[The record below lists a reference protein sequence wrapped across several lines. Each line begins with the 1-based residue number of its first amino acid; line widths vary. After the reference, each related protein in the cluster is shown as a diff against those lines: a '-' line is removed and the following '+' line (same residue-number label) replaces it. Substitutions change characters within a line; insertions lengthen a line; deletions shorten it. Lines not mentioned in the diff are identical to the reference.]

1 VQFVVEKKQGVGK
14 FNNVLFFSVI
24 VCVYFEKVNNFVE
37 SCFFLGQ
44 NFFLLDIIRTFAALL
59 NDV

>member
-1 VQFVVEKKQGVGK
+1 MFPNK
-14 FNNVLFFSVI
+14 VLFFCVI
-24 VCVYFEKVNNFVE
+24 VCVYFEKVNIFVE
-37 SCFFLGQ
+37 ICFFFGQ

>member
-1 VQFVVEKKQGVGK
+1 MFP
-14 FNNVLFFSVI
+14 NNVLFFSVI